1 MGRKK
6 VIAFLL
12 SICMVMGNA
21 STLMAGQ
28 LAAVPE
34 ADTEVAE
41 NTEVI
46 ETTEQPQTET
56 AIENA
61 ETAGETESSECTET
75 KEGSIVPATEQPDTE
90 TVEETETEDTEQIEA
105 TEETEDTETMEEAEP
120 LDTEVIVEEELQMAA
135 SSSENTVE
143 ISVTDASG
151 AAVYTQTVSTGSA
164 SKGLQRLFDYCRD
177 YATAQNPMKIM
188 VPAGTYQ
195 ISSTLCVYSNTTLEL
210 AKGATLKRAKKTV
223 LLRFGR
229 SGEETYGYDGYQNIS
244 IIGPDGSYGVFDG
257 NGTGTSMVRFAH
269 ARNITFKNIR
279 FTNVD
284 KTHHMEF
291 AGCENVTIDSCK
303 FDGFVSSDY
312 IGRSNYEALQ
322 LDILWPGHFGNYGAY
337 DETINRNITI
347 SNNIFEKVSRG
358 IGTHSAETGKYMTG
372 IVIKNNQF
380 KNIMGYAIASVN
392 FAETQIL
399 DNQIENCGSGI
410 LFRHMIWDP
419 GINYYPGD
427 VNAIRTD
434 LQSVISGNQITI
446 SYMGTQLD
454 TYGIY
459 AYGEVVSSEKSWE
472 SGEEAGIVPKG
483 DYQVKG
489 LTISGNKLNLY
500 HSVPG
505 IRLSGTTQSIVEK
518 NEIHVLQNDTRGLSA
533 GIFMEKSSGNTIS
546 ENYIVNEAGAS
557 SFLLNA
563 VEICAASN
571 QNEIKKNT
579 IKGTRN
585 YGIDIQN
592 STGNVITGNKVE
604 DTAVAGITVQ
614 NGSYPNNSTQIV
626 GNTLNNTGKN
636 GIYGLD
642 DTNMTVTGNTIK
654 KCSQFGIYFGQ
665 RAKGTAKDN
674 VFKSCKSKVC
684 IFKDQHRVVSPAQ
697 GKIAKISSKNKKVT
711 LSWKK
716 IKNVKKYTI
725 YRSTK
730 KTGKYQKIASVSKTK
745 YVDKKVKKGKKYYYK
760 IMPETKIGNVTVY
773 GKESSV
779 KSVKVKK

>member
-1 MGRKK
+1 MDMGRKK

-21 STLMAGQ
+21 STLMADQ
-28 LAAVPE
+28 TTAVSG
-34 ADTEVAE
+34 ADTEVAENTEVEENTEVAENTEVEENTEVAE

-46 ETTEQPQTET
+46 ET
-56 AIENA
+56 
-61 ETAGETESSECTET
+61 
-75 KEGSIVPATEQPDTE
+75 EQPDTE
-90 TVEETETEDTEQIEA
+90 VT
-105 TEETEDTETMEEAEP
+105 
-120 LDTEVIVEEELQMAA
+120 EEELQMAA
-135 SSSENTVE
+135 SGESAVE

-151 AAVYTQTVSTGSA
+151 AAVYTQTISTDSA
-164 SKGLQRLFDYCRD
+164 SKGLQSLLDYCRD
-177 YATAQNPMKIM
+177 YATEQNPMKIKI
-188 VPAGTYQ
+188 PAGTYQ

-210 AKGATLKRAKKTV
+210 EKGVALKRAKKTT

-229 SGEETYGYDGYQNIS
+229 KSEETYGYDGYQNIS
-244 IIGPDGSYGVFDG
+244 ILGPDGSYAAFDG
-257 NGTGTSMVRFAH
+257 DGGTTSMVRFAH

-284 KTHHMEF
+284 ETHHMEF
-291 AGCENVTIDSCK
+291 AGCENVTIDHCK
-303 FDGFVSSDY
+303 FDGFVSSQY
-312 IGRSNYEALQ
+312 TGRSNYEALQ

-358 IGTHSAETGKYMTG
+358 IGAHSAQTGKYMTG
-372 IVIKNNQF
+372 IVIRNNQF
-380 KNIMGYAIASVN
+380 KNIVGYAIASVN
-392 FAETQIL
+392 FAESQIL

-419 GINYYPGD
+419 GINYYTGD
-427 VNAIRTD
+427 AGAIRTD

-446 SYMGTQLD
+446 SYTGTQLD

-459 AYGEVVSSEKSWE
+459 AYGEIVSSEKNWE
-472 SGEEAGIVPKG
+472 SGGESGMVPKG

-489 LTISGNKLNLY
+489 LTINGNKLNLY
-500 HSVPG
+500 HNVPG
-505 IRLSGTTQSIVEK
+505 IRLGGTTQSVVEK
-518 NEIHVLQNDTRGLSA
+518 NEINVLQNDTRGVSY
-533 GIFMEKSSGNTIS
+533 GIYMEKSSGNTIA
-546 ENYIVNEAGAS
+546 ENSIVNKAGTS

-563 VEICAASN
+563 IEVCVESN
-571 QNEIKKNT
+571 QNEIKKNI

-585 YGIDIQN
+585 YGIDIQG
-592 STGNVITGNKVE
+592 STENVITGNKVE

-614 NGSYPNNSTQIV
+614 NSFYPDNSTQITK
-626 GNTLNNTGKN
+626 NILNNTGKN

-674 VFKSCKSKVC
+674 VFKSCKSKIC
-684 IFKDQHRVVSPAQ
+684 IFKDQHTLVSPAK

-716 IKNVKKYTI
+716 IKYVRKYTI

-730 KTGKYQKIASVSKTK
+730 KNGKYQKIASVSKTK

-760 IMPETKIGNVTVY
+760 IVPETKIGNVTVY